1 MKITRFLKADIDM
14 KILYGLTIVDTTDG
28 GINSPGE

>member
-14 KILYGLTIVDTTDG
+14 KILYDLTIVDTTDR